1 MLATK
6 LEKDLSHRGYSVWLD
21 VHKRDKSE
29 AAMEEAVKNSM
40 IVLAVITGGKDDANA
55 YLKRPFCLSELR
67 WAFDADKH
75 LQPIVHMDDKKKIG
89 EFIDMAP
96 DDLKRIRQID
106 FVDLNT
112 TDEDYWSAGIKKV
125 FEKAEDAGAFPKRA
139 APLKRSRRLSSRS
152 VAPMPDKSP
161 DSVAGTWSSVTPG
174 GATKVI
180 DLTAGPPA
188 TARLPMRSP
197 RAGVSGHLRGR

>member
-1 MLATK
+1 MISYTQMSDRAQMLATK

-40 IVLAVITGGKDDANA
+40 VVLAVITGGKDDANA

-96 DDLKRIRQID
+96 DDLKRIGKID

-112 TDEDYWSAGIKKV
+112 TDEDYWSTGIKKV
-125 FEKAEDAGAFPKRA
+125 FEKAEGAGAFRKSGSRQPKRQRQLA
-139 APLKRSRRLSSRS
+139 APARVLGHVSAVLLSEKR
-152 VAPMPDKSP
+152 PK
-161 DSVAGTWSSVTPG
+161 
-174 GATKVI
+174 
-180 DLTAGPPA
+180 
-188 TARLPMRSP
+188 
-197 RAGVSGHLRGR
+197 